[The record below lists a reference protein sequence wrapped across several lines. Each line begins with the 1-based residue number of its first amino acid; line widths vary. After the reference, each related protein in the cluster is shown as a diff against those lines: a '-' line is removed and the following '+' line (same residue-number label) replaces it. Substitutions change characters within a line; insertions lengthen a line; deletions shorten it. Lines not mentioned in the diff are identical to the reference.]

1 MSHILYWNHQAL
13 EANRRDF
20 DKLPGS
26 NKPKSEQDGPTL
38 SSRALAIVHLAMY
51 DAHVVASGLGPGF
64 PRYRSVVSAPSG
76 TLDPATAVAAAAFTC
91 LLSLFPRQQE
101 HFHAALSGANLGNGF
116 SSSYE
121 FGVAVA
127 QDLLEDRS
135 KDPGASDAGYV
146 PPAFREAHR
155 EDPVKPDQG
164 FHAPFYGKRSRCFA
178 AANRHSIQ
186 DPMTFPAGM
195 HKKAVQQVREKGI
208 DPNLMGT
215 LPPGS
220 SARNP
225 EQSLMGLYWAYDGA
239 RGLGTPP
246 RLYNLI
252 VRKIVEQRALPVDQQ
267 AHLFALVNAA
277 MGDAGILAWE
287 QKYEHNWWRPVL
299 GVREFDPS
307 MGPHATAPG
316 ATLDPDSDPQWL
328 PLGAPA
334 TNSYVAAADE
344 RAEYS
349 EPNFTP
355 PFPAYPSGHATFGAA
370 AFQMVRLF
378 LLKDVAKELKD
389 DTLFEEDFVSEEL
402 DGKSR
407 DNQGVVRPM
416 HKRRFDRGL
425 MQMIEEN
432 GWSRIWLGVHW
443 FYDAFALTEDGLE
456 NPDLRR
462 HLDGSFVKNIGGVP
476 LGINI
481 AEDIYYGRLGPNSG
495 GVSGTSAA

>member
-20 DKLPGS
+20 DNMPGS
-26 NKPKSEQDGPTL
+26 NKPKPEQGGPTL
-38 SSRALAIVHLAMY
+38 SSRALAIVHLAIY

-64 PRYRSVVSAPSG
+64 PRYRSIVSVPSEP
-76 TLDPATAVAAAAFTC
+76 LDSATAVAASAYTC
-91 LLSLFPRQQE
+91 LLSLFPRQKE
-101 HFHAALSGANLGNGF
+101 YFDTALAGANLGNEF

-121 FGVAVA
+121 FGAAVA

-155 EDPVKPDQG
+155 KDPVKPQQD

-178 AANRHSIQ
+178 AAKRHSILA
-186 DPMTFPAGM
+186 PMKFSAEM

-220 SARNP
+220 TARNP
-225 EQSLMGLYWAYDGA
+225 EQTLMGLYWAYDGA

-252 VRKIVEQRALPVDQQ
+252 VRKIVEQCALSVDQQ

-277 MGDAGILAWE
+277 MGDAGVLAWE

-299 GVREFDPS
+299 GVREFDSS
-307 MGPHATAPG
+307 MGPHATAPA
-316 ATLDPDSDPQWL
+316 ATLHPDCDPQWL

-334 TNSYVAAADE
+334 TNSLVAADG

-349 EPNFTP
+349 EPNGTP

-378 LLKDVAKELKD
+378 LLKDVAKDLKD
-389 DTLFEEDFVSEEL
+389 DTLFDGDFVSEEL

-407 DNQGVVRPM
+407 DNRGVIRPR
-416 HKRRFDRGL
+416 HERRFDRGL

-443 FYDAFALTEDGLE
+443 FYDAFALAEDGSE
-456 NPDLRR
+456 KPDLRR
-462 HLDGSFVKNIGGVP
+462 HPDGSFVKNIGGVP

-481 AEDIYYGRLGPNSG
+481 AEDIYYGLLGPK
-495 GVSGTSAA
+495 